1 MPANDNAKETSKLIE
16 QLAENV
22 SAIRPDESLEDYK
35 ARMHSN
41 WLMLVGILRNQHA
54 LMEGL
59 EEQDSDAGSE

>member
-1 MPANDNAKETSKLIE
+1 MPADDNAKETSKLIE

-22 SAIRPDESLEDYK
+22 SAIRLDESLEDYK

-59 EEQDSDAGSE
+59 EEQDSDAGSA